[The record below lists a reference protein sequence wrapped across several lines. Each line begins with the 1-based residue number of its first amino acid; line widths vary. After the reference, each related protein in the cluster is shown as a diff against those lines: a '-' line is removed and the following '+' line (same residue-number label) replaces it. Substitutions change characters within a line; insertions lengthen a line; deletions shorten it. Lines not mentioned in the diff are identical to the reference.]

1 MLIVITLSS
10 RFVSKK
16 YYIRKGIRQKY
27 IEKFTKVHSQNP
39 LCVHTCSN
47 IIKCR
52 NHNVFKVHK
61 YLTKLFFSLL
71 LRALTCTELI
81 GTNRTDLLPAATMAS
96 LRLMFLVLTL
106 SSSITSD
113 TTTGADANDDRINTI
128 LSYMVRMSNY
138 MKLLSQ
144 KVDGV
149 QEEVKDVARVEEL
162 TSEHLLKLEDK
173 VADVIDKQE
182 RIEKKVEKVDRD
194 VFVASVTWTFISNG
208 VQGTTDDQVS
218 ISDLTLGQCIEY
230 CQRHRESAGSEWNG
244 LVYKASTCWCGCD
257 KNSRGIRTAGW
268 NGYVLYRVV

>member
-1 MLIVITLSS
+1 MY
-10 RFVSKK
+10 SKC
-16 YYIRKGIRQKY
+16 
-27 IEKFTKVHSQNP
+27 T
-39 LCVHTCSN
+39 
-47 IIKCR
+47 
-52 NHNVFKVHK
+52 

-71 LRALTCTELI
+71 LRVLTCTELI
-81 GTNRTDLLPAATMAS
+81 DTNRADLLPASMMAS
-96 LRLMFLVLTL
+96 LRLMFLVMTL
-106 SSSITSD
+106 SSIIISD
-113 TTTGADANDDRINTI
+113 TTTGADSNDKLDT
-128 LSYMVRMSNY
+128 LLTYMVQMRDDMT
-138 MKLLSQ
+138 LLSQ